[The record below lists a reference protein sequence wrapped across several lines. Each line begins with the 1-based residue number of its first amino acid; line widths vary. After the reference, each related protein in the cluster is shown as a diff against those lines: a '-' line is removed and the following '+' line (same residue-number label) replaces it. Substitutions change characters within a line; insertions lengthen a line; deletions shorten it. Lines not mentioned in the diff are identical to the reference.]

1 MDITVDRCRA
11 ADGSRYVSSYYM
23 ADEDVRGMTV
33 MDLLH
38 YLTENVD
45 PTLGYYSH
53 SVCGHGICKRCAV
66 RVNGETVLACTT
78 AVKNYRRLHLSP
90 AGQRP
95 PVRDL
100 VVRL

>member
-11 ADGSRYVSSYYM
+11 ADGSRYVSNYHV
-23 ADEDVRGMTV
+23 AEDAVAGMTV
-33 MDLLH
+33 MDLLR

-53 SVCGHGICKRCAV
+53 SVCNHGICKRCAV
-66 RVNGETVLACTT
+66 CVNGETVQACTT
-78 AVKNYRRLHLSP
+78 AVKIEKQLHLSP
-90 AGQRP
+90 AGQRQ

>member
-11 ADGSRYVSSYYM
+11 ADGSRYVSNYHV
-23 ADEDVRGMTV
+23 ADETVRGMTV
-33 MDLLH
+33 MDLLR
-38 YLTENVD
+38 YLSKNVD

-53 SVCGHGICKRCAV
+53 SVCNHGICKRCAV
-66 RVNGETVLACTT
+66 CVNGKTVLACTA
-78 AVKNYRRLHLSP
+78 AVADYERLHLSP
-90 AGQRP
+90 AGQRQ